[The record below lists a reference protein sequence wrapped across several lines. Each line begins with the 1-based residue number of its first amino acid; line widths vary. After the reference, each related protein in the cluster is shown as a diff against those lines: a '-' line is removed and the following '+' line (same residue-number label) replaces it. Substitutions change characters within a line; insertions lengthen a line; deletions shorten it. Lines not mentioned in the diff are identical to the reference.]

1 MPFARRVRPLQRP
14 LQRLGGC
21 MSHGMWHAPQEI
33 RMRDS
38 CISVAYAA
46 ALICLLMVLV
56 VSLAWSHEQPLDDH
70 SSWSVNPSNLSIAK
84 PAAMMC
90 ARGLLNGRTGCRA
103 SCGTC
108 GGAGCR
114 YRLGGARMC
123 CPAAIAAAGRVCEA
137 AGEVGCNLAVLRL
150 TVGCTQGC
158 PDVAPGVL
166 GSTGSCR
173 RGVATPD
180 GGSAV

>member
-1 MPFARRVRPLQRP
+1 
-14 LQRLGGC
+14 

-56 VSLAWSHEQPLDDH
+56 FSLAWSHEQPLDDH

-90 ARGLLNGRTGCRA
+90 ARGLLNGRTCCRA

-123 CPAAIAAAGRVCEA
+123 CPAAIAAAEGA
-137 AGEVGCNLAVLRL
+137 TSAS
-150 TVGCTQGC
+150 
-158 PDVAPGVL
+158 
-166 GSTGSCR
+166 STGLSATVVEGKPQPLESMLAKVLAEKL
-173 RGVATPD
+173 GVEAP
-180 GGSAV
+180 